1 MKGQLSQLFPFV
13 HFFYGFKV
21 PLFFNYH
28 YSSRALSI
36 IFSFMGI
43 CQGDPFVRVFFML
56 VHFHTLCC
64 ASWVSSLCLFPS
76 LVDDTHIFDPT
87 HVISLVS
94 DHFVSH
100 LASMG
105 LIVQL
110 CKCLAQASSNLFLW
124 FIPLVEFYAPFDG
137 IKILGV
143 PFGFASFAFSFL
155 QEVLSEN
162 VRHVDVFPRLR
173 NVQVAFDILF

>member
-1 MKGQLSQLFPFV
+1 LSPYWFGLAVKRGCEAVVHGIQTTSDAHFDWVLLHVNIANTFNTISHKAIFQELREMKGQLSQLFPFV

-110 CKCLAQASSNLFLW
+110 CKCLA
-124 FIPLVEFYAPFDG
+124 
-137 IKILGV
+137 
-143 PFGFASFAFSFL
+143 
-155 QEVLSEN
+155 
-162 VRHVDVFPRLR
+162 
-173 NVQVAFDILF
+173 